1 MSEVERLTAADQG
14 AFEAACHLAFHEVAH
29 PEVIAMDQRVT
40 DAERTFAVRDGGE
53 IVATGANLA
62 RELTVPGG
70 VVRMAGVSAIGV
82 VPGHTRRGHL
92 TAMMRRLLE
101 DGREAGEP
109 VAGLWASEGAIYGRF
124 GFGIATRAM
133 RYDLQ
138 LDRVGLRRDA
148 PLPGPRVQTLE
159 PAAAL
164 ERMRALH
171 DRVRLARPGMLDR
184 RGAWWDRRI
193 FDPEHRRDG
202 AGPLRAAIQPGD
214 DGEPAGYALFSPK
227 LTWDDRGPAGS
238 VNVRELVA
246 ETPEAR
252 AGLWRFLLALDL
264 VRTLQWRLAPDH
276 DPLPHLLSGN
286 DAVDRRAGDGLF
298 VRLLDV
304 DAALSARTYT
314 SRRRPRARGRRPVL
328 PVELRPPSAAR
339 RPLRAHG
346 GPRRPRAR
354 RGGARLDLPRRHPG
368 HRAGRRRPRARAA
381 RRRAAR
387 GRDRVPRRGRAVVPG
402 DLLTGRAGHA
412 TSGPSARGGRA
423 RRRRRPPWPG
433 PAVRRCR
440 APASP
445 SARGR
450 AARDRRSRRRRAP

>member
-1 MSEVERLTAADQG
+1 MSEVERLTAADQE

-53 IVATGANLA
+53 IVATGANLT

-70 VVRMAGVSAIGV
+70 VVRMAGISAIGV

-124 GFGIATRAM
+124 GFGIATRAL

-138 LDRVGLRRDA
+138 LDRVALRRDA

-171 DRVRLARPGMLDR
+171 DRVRVATPGMLDR

-202 AGPLRAAIQPGD
+202 AGPLGAAIQPGD

-276 DPLPHLLSGN
+276 DPLPHLLTGN

-304 DAALSARTYT
+304 DAALSARTYA
-314 SRRRPRARGRRPVL
+314 SGADLVLAVDDPFCPWNSGRHRLRDGRCEPTEDPADLALDAEALGSIYLGGTPVTAL
-328 PVELRPPSAAR
+328 AAAGRVRELRDGALLEATT
-339 RPLRAHG
+339 AF
-346 GPRRPRAR
+346 
-354 RGGARLDLPRRHPG
+354 RG
-368 HRAGRRRPRARAA
+368 
-381 RRRAAR
+381 
-387 GRDRVPRRGRAVVPG
+387 AVE
-402 DLLTGRAGHA
+402 
-412 TSGPSARGGRA
+412 
-423 RRRRRPPWPG
+423 PWCPEIF
-433 PAVRRCR
+433 
-440 APASP
+440 
-445 SARGR
+445 
-450 AARDRRSRRRRAP
+450 

>member
-1 MSEVERLTAADQG
+1 VSEVERLTAADQE
-14 AFEAACHLAFHEVAH
+14 AFETACHLAFHEVAH
-29 PEVIAMDQRVT
+29 PDVIAMDQRVT
-40 DAERTFAVRDGGE
+40 DPERTFAVRDGGE

-82 VPGHTRRGHL
+82 VPGHTRRGYL

-124 GFGIATRAM
+124 GFGIATRAL

-171 DRVRLARPGMLDR
+171 DRARLARPGMLDR

-227 LTWDDRGPAGS
+227 TTWDDRGPAGS

-252 AGLWRFLLALDL
+252 AGLWRFLLGLDL

-276 DPLPHLLSGN
+276 DPLTHVLTGN

-304 DAALSARTYT
+304 GAALSARSYATGADLVLEVEDPFCPWN
-314 SRRRPRARGRRPVL
+314 SGRHRLRDGRCEPTDDPAGLALDAEALGSIYLGGVPVTAL
-328 PVELRPPSAAR
+328 AAAGRVRELRDGALLEATT
-339 RPLRAHG
+339 AF
-346 GPRRPRAR
+346 
-354 RGGARLDLPRRHPG
+354 RG
-368 HRAGRRRPRARAA
+368 
-381 RRRAAR
+381 
-387 GRDRVPRRGRAVVPG
+387 AVE
-402 DLLTGRAGHA
+402 
-412 TSGPSARGGRA
+412 
-423 RRRRRPPWPG
+423 PWCPEIF
-433 PAVRRCR
+433 
-440 APASP
+440 
-445 SARGR
+445 
-450 AARDRRSRRRRAP
+450 